1 MAEQPLGIPPHLLS
15 FEPSRE
21 AALLRIAA
29 LSPAAYA
36 RTRNALDGAVSGLSP
51 YFTHG
56 IVSLPE
62 VAALVAQKHRL
73 GYADKLVFE
82 WGWREF
88 FHHVWEHVAR
98 PDDILQNM
106 REMNLWPGKY
116 AAELPADIREGR
128 TGVPCIDSAVRQLYA
143 TGYLHNHARMWL
155 ASYCVHLR
163 KVHWRAGADWLY
175 AHLLDGDLPS
185 NHLSW
190 QWVAGSFSSKP
201 YLFNAENVAKYAP
214 QSAFKGWISR
224 GTVIDT
230 SYEALDD
237 MARTQGDVGAEPGVH
252 EGVQE
257 NELLNP
263 SDSDFLMQLNHP
275 AFINHRK
282 FAAEYT
288 AGLILDCGKDV
299 HVQLIHPWSMH
310 ASMYAVEA
318 PGSLRIGIIH
328 TPAHR
333 SLRWSELRWRFVLT
347 RMQEIC
353 DAVWV
358 GDIAQLAALPNWP
371 VKDHVIAQA
380 TLFEGYRGMLPLISQ
395 LAPAPKLF
403 VQPQRLCNS
412 FSKFYEQAQKG
423 ERDFSRLLVGL
434 TDSDL
439 QAQFSTVNP
448 G

>member
-1 MAEQPLGIPPHLLS
+1 MGLSLEQQLGIPQQLHS
-15 FEPSRE
+15 FEPTRE
-21 AALLRIAA
+21 AALARVTA
-29 LSPAAYA
+29 LSPATYA

-56 IVSLPE
+56 IVSLAE
-62 VAALVAQKHRL
+62 VAVQVAQKHGL

-88 FHHVWEHVAR
+88 FHHVWEHVAK

-106 REMNLWPGKY
+106 REMNLWRGTY
-116 AAELPADIREGR
+116 AAELPVDIREGR

-175 AHLLDGDLPS
+175 AHLLDGDVPS

-190 QWVAGSFSSKP
+190 QWVASSFSSKP

-214 QSAFKGWISR
+214 QSAFKAWISP
-224 GTVIDT
+224 GTVIDA

-237 MARTQGDVGAEPGVH
+237 IARRQGDVGAEPGVH

-257 NELLNP
+257 NLLLNP
-263 SDSDFLMQLNHP
+263 SNSDFSTLFGCP
-275 AFINHRK
+275 ALVNNRK
-282 FAAEYT
+282 FATEYI
-288 AGLILDCGKDV
+288 ASLIRSRSADA

-310 ASMYAVEA
+310 ALEV
-318 PGSLRIGIIH
+318 PNSLRIGIIH
-328 TPAHR
+328 TPAHQR
-333 SLRWSELRWRFVLT
+333 LPWSALRWRFVLT

-353 DAVWV
+353 DAVWI
-358 GDIAQLAALPNWP
+358 GDIAQLSALPNWP
-371 VKDHVIAQA
+371 GKDHVIAQA
-380 TLFEGYRGMLPLISQ
+380 TLFEGYRDALPRMATLTPS
-395 LAPAPKLF
+395 PKLF
-403 VQPQRLCNS
+403 AQPQRLCSS

-423 ERDFSRLLVGL
+423 EGEFSRLLGL
-434 TDSDL
+434 PRQGSL
-439 QAQFSTVNP
+439 I
-448 G
+448 